1 MNDDIENM
9 TKLYETHIEDGTVYV
24 DADVGQV
31 EVGPY
36 QDLINRFGE
45 EYEIEYSD
53 WEKKRYDISF
63 ADEGMTIN
71 LRETVEAMTHS
82 EAAVQ
87 WLREKSTEAEPDGFF
102 DGGLRMAL
110 FTGFVNEALRNG
122 PR

>member
-1 MNDDIENM
+1 MADR
-9 TKLYETHIEDGTVYV
+9 YETHIEDGTVYV
-24 DADVGQV
+24 DADIGRV

-53 WEKKRYDISF
+53 WEKERYNVSF
-63 ADEGMTIN
+63 ADEGMTIQ
-71 LRETVEAMTHS
+71 LRETVEALTHS
-82 EAAVQ
+82 EDVVE
-87 WLREKSTEAEPDGFF
+87 WLREKPTEPKPDGFF

-110 FTGFVNEALRNG
+110 FAGFVSEALDNG